1 VNFVL
6 LRDDPLADISNLRS
20 VQAVWKNA
28 ERFERTEYRS
38 RFPRAD
44 VAETPSTR
52 TGTGTGAGPATPQ
65 ALVDAWL
72 AMWQRYDLDR
82 VADLFVNDDALTYF
96 PSDREGLIE
105 GFAAVRAYLEDLGF
119 VSGGFQPESEMWLE
133 QVNVSDFGESAV
145 VGAVWYFGNR
155 LNRRAAGRGPL
166 TMALARVGEGWRI
179 SHINFGNYQPE
190 R

>member
-6 LRDDPLADISNLRS
+6 LRDDPLADVRNLRS

-28 ERFERTEYRS
+28 VRFERTEYRS

-44 VAETPSTR
+44 VAEARPA
-52 TGTGTGAGPATPQ
+52 GAGAATPQ
-65 ALVDAWL
+65 GLLDSWL
-72 AMWQRYDLDR
+72 AMWRRYDLDL

-105 GFAAVRAYLEDLGF
+105 GFQAVREYLEGLGF

-133 QVNVSDFGESAV
+133 QVTVSDFGESAV
-145 VGAVWYFGNR
+145 VSAVWYFGNR

-166 TMALARVGEGWRI
+166 TMALARVGEGFRI